1 MKIEQ
6 ENMPYNVLADA
17 PANERIVT
25 INDVYGQVMA
35 DLAEEEKVILYDV
48 MQAITT
54 AHDLYVSDNKDAAK
68 VSEKMTQEDGFAEE
82 NVFAYWFYT
91 MLFSV
96 LAWRVGF
103 DQATRIGYASLFG
116 SLNQALN
123 GEEANWADFALGLS
137 RTREM
142 AESITDFLFGFK
154 GAADGSTKTN

>member
-6 ENMPYNVLADA
+6 EKIPYNVLADA

-25 INDVYGQVMA
+25 VNDVYGQVMG

-68 VSEKMTQEDGFAEE
+68 VSKKMTQEDGFAEE

-116 SLNQALN
+116 SLNQSIN
-123 GEEANWADFALGLS
+123 GEEASWAEFALGLS

-154 GAADGSTKTN
+154 GAADGTTTTN